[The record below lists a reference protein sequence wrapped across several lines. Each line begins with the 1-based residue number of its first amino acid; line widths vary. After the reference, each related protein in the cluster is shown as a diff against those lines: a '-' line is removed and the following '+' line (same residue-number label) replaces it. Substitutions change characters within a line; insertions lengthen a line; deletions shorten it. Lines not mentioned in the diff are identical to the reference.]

1 MKRHTFLQTAT
12 LAVPGTL
19 LSGWAP
25 ARGTVR
31 QIHLV
36 VRETGGDRA
45 PGTLSQ
51 GVDLGL
57 EEVAWSARL
66 LHVPLVVT
74 RVSALAECLDV
85 DDPAAVQIVVAAR
98 DDYEPDQDGAWGTR
112 IHTCPLLSWRPDA
125 WSVASPLAAEVGDI
139 RLDWHPD
146 LATPGAGSLNARFR
160 RRTGMP
166 MDAAAWHGWM
176 AVKVAFEIA
185 LRAGEDDLLALQ
197 FDGHKGSPLH
207 FSEDGHL
214 VQPTVR
220 VRAGRPELVEAIDLD
235 LVSDFH

>member
-12 LAVPGTL
+12 LAVPGML
-19 LSGWAP
+19 LTGWAP
-25 ARGTVR
+25 ARAAAR

-36 VRETGGDRA
+36 VRDACGERA

-57 EEVAWSARL
+57 EEVAWNARL
-66 LHVPLVVT
+66 LHFPMTVT
-74 RVSALAECLDV
+74 RVSADATAADA
-85 DDPAAVQIVVAAR
+85 DDPAAVQIVVAST
-98 DDYEPDQDGAWGTR
+98 DDDRAGHDLAWGTR
-112 IHTCPLLSWRPDA
+112 IYTCPLSSWRPDA

-139 RLDWHPD
+139 RLDWHPG
-146 LATPGAGSLNARFR
+146 LATPGAAALNARFLR
-160 RRTGMP
+160 QTGVP

-176 AVKVAFEIA
+176 AVKVAFEVA
-185 LRAGEDDLLALQ
+185 LRAGEGDLLGLQ
-197 FDGHKGSPLH
+197 FDGHKGAPLH

-220 VRAGRPELVEAIDLD
+220 VRAGRPELVEAVDLD
-235 LVSDFH
+235 LLSEFH